1 MKIFISVLA
10 TVAVSKTIPVQSYLK
25 PVNNVEIQDNYVL
38 TDSEN
43 KEAPDHQSNNENIIK
58 NKYPNWFSNRAEK
71 QEEKLPYPEQP
82 NMWNERPPV
91 QWTQQPTRWV
101 NQPMQWANQPTQWV
115 NSGQWYNGIQ
125 QPVRVERPVYQPVRD
140 ERPVQVKQP
149 MGVKQPVRQPVK
161 WSQSK
166 NSMTDP
172 ATMMML
178 MENEKMK
185 DYLPYFMMNQNP
197 GKPSGFMNNYFMMKL
212 LDDEAAEADDD
223 FLPYLMMSNNGP
235 MQNNPMMMALM
246 MDNESTSKTDDLLPL
261 FMMNGNNGQF
271 QNNNNNAMMLALMM
285 GL

>member
-38 TDSEN
+38 TDSEI
-43 KEAPDHQSNNENIIK
+43 KETLDHQSNNENIIK

-101 NQPMQWANQPTQWV
+101 NQPTQWV

-125 QPVRVERPVYQPVRD
+125 QPIRVERPVYQPVRV
-140 ERPVQVKQP
+140 E
-149 MGVKQPVRQPVK
+149 QPVRQPVK

-178 MENEKMK
+178 MENEIIK

-197 GKPSGFMNNYFMMKL
+197 GKPGGFMNNYFMMKL

-261 FMMNGNNGQF
+261 LMMNENNGQF